1 MLWSGT
7 TFALIN
13 KKIQNI
19 WKKKQTK
26 KQRKKITIDKN
37 TTK

>member
-19 WKKKQTK
+19 WKKKTK
-26 KQRKKITIDKN
+26 K
-37 TTK
+37 TKEKDNY

>member
-19 WKKKQTK
+19 WKKKKNKTK
-26 KQRKKITIDKN
+26 EKDN
-37 TTK
+37 Y

>member
-19 WKKKQTK
+19 WKKTK
-26 KQRKKITIDKN
+26 KK
-37 TTK
+37 TKEKDNY